1 MTTPDILDLHPE
13 LPFILDFNCFSNKK
27 SFFGKL
33 VTVDCPDDN
42 SLVRE
47 ILSTDGNKSVLF
59 INGNNSKNVAHLGD
73 NLALLGKQNNWSGVI
88 VNGCVRDVEIL
99 QSLDFGIYARGSC
112 PKKSKKE
119 GKGKLNSIFKV
130 DNVEIKS
137 SQWIYA
143 DENGIVISE
152 HEIVL

>member
-33 VTVDCPDDN
+33 VTVNCPDDN

-59 INGNNSKNVAHLGD
+59 INGNNSKNVALLGD

-112 PKKSKKE
+112 PKKK
-119 GKGKLNSIFKV
+119 
-130 DNVEIKS
+130 
-137 SQWIYA
+137 
-143 DENGIVISE
+143 
-152 HEIVL
+152 

>member
-59 INGNNSKNVAHLGD
+59 INGNNSKNVALLGD

-99 QSLDFGIYARGSC
+99 ESLDFGVYARGLC
-112 PKKSKKE
+112 PKKSKKD
-119 GKGKLNSIFKV
+119 GKGKLNCIFEINKI
-130 DNVEIKS
+130 EIKPNY
-137 SQWIYA
+137 WVYA

-152 HEIVL
+152 YEIKL